1 MKQFTLFFSAFG
13 LAIAIVAT
21 SCGNEKKQQID
32 TLIGE
37 TERIHDEAMKE
48 MADMNRIA
56 RDLKQRMI
64 ADSSMA
70 AERKEAIM
78 STLTLMGKAENDMME
93 WMKNY
98 KNPDGMPPVE
108 ALKYIQEQKNL
119 IEKNQKDI
127 KAALEAGQKLQ

>member
-1 MKQFTLFFSAFG
+1 MKQFTLFFSALG
-13 LAIAIVAT
+13 LAIAIAAT
-21 SCGNEKKQQID
+21 SCGNEKKQID
-32 TLIGE
+32 ALVGE

-64 ADSSMA
+64 ADSNMA
-70 AERKEAIM
+70 AERKDAIM
-78 STLTLMGKAENDMME
+78 SVLTQMGKAENDMMD

-98 KNPDGMPPVE
+98 KNPDGMPPAE
-108 ALKYIQEQKNL
+108 GLKYIQEQKDL